1 MSTQEHYCKANAHD
15 LRFWSRVQDELIQFC
30 HDWCTNEK
38 RELYDVAI
46 DLDRIVEAGLLVT
59 AFAVS
64 AEEITI
70 FYPADDCGKM
80 VIRNYAPLSP
90 IASTGQFCIAA

>member
-1 MSTQEHYCKANAHD
+1 MSIYEFW
-15 LRFWSRVQDELIQFC
+15 LR
-30 HDWCTNEK
+30 
-38 RELYDVAI
+38 LYVPA
-46 DLDRIVEAGLLVT
+46 AGLLVT